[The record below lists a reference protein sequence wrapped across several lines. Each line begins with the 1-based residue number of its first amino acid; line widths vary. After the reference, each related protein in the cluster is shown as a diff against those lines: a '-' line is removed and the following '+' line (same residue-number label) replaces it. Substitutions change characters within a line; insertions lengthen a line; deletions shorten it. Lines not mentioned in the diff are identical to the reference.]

1 MLMQTILLTP
11 IREYYD
17 SGATRSIEFRI
28 KQLNALKQLVIQN
41 EAAITEALFKDL
53 HKSQEEAY
61 ATETGLFLAET
72 KHVLSHLRKWTR
84 PASVKTTLANIPSS
98 SKIYRDP
105 LGVVLII
112 APWNYPFQLIMI
124 PLMAAI
130 AAGNCAVIKPSE
142 MAPATANL
150 IEKMIAGI
158 FPDNYI
164 RVINGPGEQVIP
176 PMLDSF
182 RFDHIFYT
190 GSTFVGRQIY
200 KLAADKLV
208 PVTLELGG
216 KSPVVIEPD
225 ADILVTARR
234 ITFGKWIN
242 AGQTC
247 IAPDY
252 LLVHESIKDKLLDA
266 IGKSIKEFYT
276 SNPAGSYD
284 YGRIINQSRF
294 EKLVSYLDNGKVIY
308 GGDHDISQLYIGP
321 TILDQVNVE
330 APIMHDEIFGPILP
344 VITYKNTEDAMG
356 IVNMNPDPLAFYLF
370 TRNQEVVEAW
380 IKNTSFGGGCINNTA
395 YHFANYHLP
404 FGGVG
409 SSGMGTY
416 HGKFSF
422 DLFSRPKSVMK
433 TPFWFDPKI
442 KYPTLKGKIKLLK
455 KIFG

>member
-1 MLMQTILLTP
+1 MQTISLTP
-11 IREYYD
+11 MREYYD

-41 EAAITEALFKDL
+41 EAAIAEALYKDL
-53 HKSQEEAY
+53 HKSEEEAY

-72 KHVLSHLRKWTR
+72 KHLLSRLRKWAR
-84 PASVKTTLANIPSS
+84 PASVKTTFANIPSS
-98 SKIYRDP
+98 SKVYRDP

-130 AAGNCAVIKPSE
+130 AAGNCAVLKPSE
-142 MAPATANL
+142 MAPATASL

-164 RVINGPGEQVIP
+164 RVINGPGDQVIP
-176 PMLDSF
+176 PMLESF

-225 ADILVTARR
+225 ADIFVTAKR
-234 ITFGKWIN
+234 ITFGKWLN

-252 LLVHESIKDKLLDA
+252 LLVHESVKDKLIDA

-276 SNPAGSYD
+276 SDPAGSHD

-294 EKLVSYLDNGKVIY
+294 KKLVGYLDNGDVVY

-321 TILDQVNVE
+321 TILDRVNVE

-344 VITYKNTEDAMG
+344 VITYKNTEEAMA
-356 IVNMNPDPLAFYLF
+356 IVTRNPDPLAFYLF
-370 TRNQEVVEAW
+370 TRNQEVVDAW
-380 IKNTSFGGGCINNTA
+380 IKKTSFGGGCINNTA
-395 YHFANYHLP
+395 YHFSNYHLP
-404 FGGVG
+404 FGGVRG
-409 SSGMGTY
+409 SGMGTY

-433 TPFWFDPKI
+433 TPFWFDPRI
-442 KYPTLKGKIKLLK
+442 KYPTFKGKIKLLK
-455 KIFG
+455 RIFG